1 MFLYFLDVYFTYS
14 LQLFICILYIMTDAI
29 LPPYTIH
36 DKQPI
41 PSGDIEDG
49 SKKPYANKASFY
61 TIDSRTN
68 DSLRNQ
74 SKPYTHYDNV
84 NYLYYSV
91 LLDFITLLDYRHN
104 EYYSKDKN
112 YQEIVKSLTSKLNL
126 ELSSKLPLLKN
137 KIFQQLYRIHIN
149 RLNEEI
155 KRLKT
160 EQKNYSDEVL
170 LKIKKVTSER
180 DERLKKM
187 KNNNTNDELQTNKT
201 VITNRLRTLE
211 KNKETTEKHT
221 DTIIRSI
228 SIIRDKL
235 IDCQKNVLQENT
247 HIQYNNCLAEAFSFA
262 MLGGKAKNKT
272 AKKSTKNRK
281 TKNKKAKRRTK
292 RRTKN

>member
-1 MFLYFLDVYFTYS
+1 
-14 LQLFICILYIMTDAI
+14 MTDI
-29 LPPYTIH
+29 LPYTIQGV
-36 DKQPI
+36 KSII

-49 SKKPYANKASFY
+49 SKKPYVEEASFY
-61 TIDSRTN
+61 TIDP
-68 DSLRNQ
+68 LRNQ
-74 SKPYTHYDNV
+74 SKPYTHYDNF

-91 LLDFITLLDYRHN
+91 LLDFNTLLDYRHN

-112 YQEIVKSLTSKLNL
+112 YQEIVERLTSKLNL
-126 ELSSKLPLLKN
+126 ELSLKLPLLKN
-137 KIFQQLYRIHIN
+137 KIFQELYRIHIT
-149 RLNEEI
+149 RLDKEI

-180 DERLKKM
+180 DEGLKEM
-187 KNNNTNDELQTNKT
+187 KNNNTNDKLQTNQT
-201 VITNRLRTLE
+201 VLTNRLRTLE
-211 KNKETTEKHT
+211 KDKETTEKHT
-221 DTIIRSI
+221 DTIIWSI

-247 HIQYNNCLAEAFSFA
+247 HIQNTHIQYNKCLAEAFSFA
-262 MLGGKAKNKT
+262 MIGGKTKNKK